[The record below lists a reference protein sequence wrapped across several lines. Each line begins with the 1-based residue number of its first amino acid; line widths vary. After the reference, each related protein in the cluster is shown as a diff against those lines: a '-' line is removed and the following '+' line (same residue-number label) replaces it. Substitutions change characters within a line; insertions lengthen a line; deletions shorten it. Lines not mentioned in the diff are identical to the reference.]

1 MSTGALDARWREKKS
16 FAVWKRQNPR
26 YPIVARV
33 GDSMIPLRYSGSR
46 HSCSRC
52 SSARAARDP
61 ITVDGLQ
68 LLTDVSAVEAR
79 TLAAERFRATFLGK
93 PEPAR
98 FRVPRKRV
106 AVNDFVRLLQTTWT
120 LKRGLASLTRSHA
133 NCLLQ
138 IQDKDL
144 PVADLSRA
152 SHFGYRIDG
161 PVQ

>member
-1 MSTGALDARWREKKS
+1 MIKIVEVIDTALAHADQLGAAIVFLFNSLFVPCEQVLCDQLRRRIRQIFARNPSIASCTLPLHPCSLPPST
-16 FAVWKRQNPR
+16 V
-26 YPIVARV
+26 
-33 GDSMIPLRYSGSR
+33 
-46 HSCSRC
+46 SC
-52 SSARAARDP
+52 AAQA
-61 ITVDGLQ
+61 G
-68 LLTDVSAVEAR
+68 
-79 TLAAERFRATFLGK
+79 
-93 PEPAR
+93 
-98 FRVPRKRV
+98 

-120 LKRGLASLTRSHA
+120 LKRGFSSLTRSHA